1 MYLYVFVLGG
11 SQMLDTQLKASDIW
25 LKLDYTITN
34 VPIKTSCIIHSCAS
48 RHDNYLINILPT

>member
-1 MYLYVFVLGG
+1 MSLCVFVLGG
-11 SQMLDTQLKASDIW
+11 CRMLDTKLKASDIW

-34 VPIKTSCIIHSCAS
+34 VPIKASCIIHSCAS